1 MPTVTPAEVRE
12 ARRALSAE
20 SFPGTVR
27 SYYPYWDAQY
37 RPYLIEAVTAF
48 PAEHLDFKPRPELLT
63 AREMIVHIAE
73 AERAWVHCVLG
84 SDAIEEWVVP
94 ADDPVQGWR
103 LVVDPPDTAALLAL
117 LETWHRPT
125 QAWFDRPANELSRV
139 VTRQIEGEANL
150 RRYTAHWI
158 LDHVQEH
165 EIHHRAMLN
174 LYLRL
179 LGIDPPSI

>member
-1 MPTVTPAEVRE
+1 MPLETPADIRE
-12 ARRALSAE
+12 ARRALSAD

-37 RPYLIEAVTAF
+37 RPYLVEAVTAF

-63 AREMIVHIAE
+63 AREMIVHMAE
-73 AERAWVHCVLG
+73 AEIAWIGGVLG
-84 SDAIEEWVVP
+84 GGAIEEWVVP
-94 ADDPVQGWR
+94 DDDPAQGWR
-103 LVVDPPDTAALLAL
+103 LVVDAPDHASLLAR
-117 LETWHRPT
+117 LETCHRPT
-125 QAWFDRPANELSRV
+125 QAWFDRPTSDLARV
-139 VTRQIEGEANL
+139 ATRQVEGEANL

-179 LGIDPPSI
+179 LGVEPPSI